1 MREPRRCYNL
11 VKGESLGHE
20 YTSRYETANI
30 HLAKTNCFTTHI
42 YISIDK
48 NVLGIIWVALLPIL
62 IWLIIN
68 GKNILD
74 VISIKKKAEYCVV
87 LK

>member
-11 VKGESLGHE
+11 VKGEFLGHE

-30 HLAKTNCFTTHI
+30 HLAKTNCFIKHI

-48 NVLGIIWVALLPIL
+48 NVLGIIIR
-62 IWLIIN
+62 
-68 GKNILD
+68 
-74 VISIKKKAEYCVV
+74 VV
-87 LK
+87 KV

>member
-48 NVLGIIWVALLPIL
+48 NLWGIIIRVVKV
-62 IWLIIN
+62 
-68 GKNILD
+68 GRQC
-74 VISIKKKAEYCVV
+74 KKENPNRTLSNLFCPFESF
-87 LK
+87 LCFF